1 MSLAPFRQM
10 NYKEKQISKESFME
24 FKQYIDNAWDIH
36 ATDAKS
42 VFNSLAEGEK
52 LIVSNENIPVL
63 ARLITHVCGD
73 HLGLWEEGV
82 EKLQNLKLNPHY
94 ASNTDSEFAINRLI
108 ATLQFC
114 SGGLKDLSRFSL
126 SDQIRI
132 LAQAAGMISERGELA
147 LAKDYFSRSLE
158 MAGRGLE
165 KEDPANRALAITGNN
180 LACTL
185 EEKTGRSELET
196 ELMILA
202 AKAGR
207 KFWEIA
213 GGPSEVASAEYRL
226 SQSYLQALQIEKSF
240 EHAQLSVESCEVN
253 KASALDHFYGY
264 EAIALAEKA
273 RKNDNGYLK
282 AVEKMKLHFEQLSE
296 DDKKWCSKT
305 ANKFF

>member
-1 MSLAPFRQM
+1 M
-10 NYKEKQISKESFME
+10 K
-24 FKQYIDNAWDIH
+24 FKQYIDKAWDDH

-42 VFNSLAEGEK
+42 VFNGLGEGEK

-63 ARLITHVCGD
+63 ARLIAHVCGD
-73 HLGLWEEGV
+73 HLGLWDAGI
-82 EKLQNLKLNPHY
+82 EKLQKLKLNSHY
-94 ASNTDSEFAINRLI
+94 IDNTESEFVINRLI
-108 ATLQFC
+108 ATLQLC
-114 SGGLKDLSRFSL
+114 SGELKDLSRFSL
-126 SDQIRI
+126 SDQTRI
-132 LAQAAGMISERGELA
+132 WAQATGMISERGDMA
-147 LAKDYFSRSLE
+147 RAKEYFSSSLE
-158 MAGRGLE
+158 IANHGLE
-165 KEDPANRALAITGNN
+165 KADPANRALAITGNN

-185 EEKTGRSELET
+185 EEKVGRSVLET

-240 EHAQLSVESCEVN
+240 EHAQLSIEVCEAN
-253 KASALDHFYGY
+253 KCSALDFFFGY

-273 RKNDNGYLK
+273 RKNETGYLK

-296 DDKKWCSKT
+296 DDNKWCTKT